1 MLLHFKYLNR
11 TTFANKVL
19 RDKAFDIAKDS
30 KYNWFQYGIASMVY
44 KFFDKRTS
52 GSGIK
57 NENVCNLELAE
68 ELSKPIVKNFK
79 KRKLNSPFIDNICVE
94 DLAYMQL
101 ISKFNKLIRF
111 LLCVIDIYRKYAW
124 IIPVKDK
131 KGISITNAFRKF

>member
-57 NENVCNLELAE
+57 NENVCNLELPE

-79 KRKLNSPFIDNICVE
+79 K
-94 DLAYMQL
+94 
-101 ISKFNKLIRF
+101 
-111 LLCVIDIYRKYAW
+111 
-124 IIPVKDK
+124 K
-131 KGISITNAFRKF
+131 KGKFTFYWQYLGWRFSIYAINK

>member
-1 MLLHFKYLNR
+1 M
-11 TTFANKVL
+11 
-19 RDKAFDIAKDS
+19 S
-30 KYNWFQYGIASMVY
+30 Y
-44 KFFDKRTS
+44 KFLDKRTS
-52 GSGIK
+52 GGGIK
-57 NENVCNLELAE
+57 DENVRNLKLAE

-131 KGISITNAFRKF
+131 KGIAITNDFKKF

>member
-1 MLLHFKYLNR
+1 
-11 TTFANKVL
+11 
-19 RDKAFDIAKDS
+19 
-30 KYNWFQYGIASMVY
+30 MVY

-79 KRKLNSPFIDNICVE
+79 KRKVNSPFIDNIWVE
-94 DLAYMQL
+94 NLAYMQL
-101 ISKFNKLIRF
+101 ISKFNKLITF

-131 KGISITNAFRKF
+131 KRIAITNDFKKF

>member
-1 MLLHFKYLNR
+1 
-11 TTFANKVL
+11 
-19 RDKAFDIAKDS
+19 
-30 KYNWFQYGIASMVY
+30 MVY

-79 KRKLNSPFIDNICVE
+79 KRKVNSPFIDNIWVE
-94 DLAYMQL
+94 NLAYMQL
-101 ISKFNKLIRF
+101 ISKFNKLITF

-124 IIPVKDK
+124 IIPVEDK
-131 KGISITNAFRKF
+131 KGISLTNAFKKF

>member
-1 MLLHFKYLNR
+1 
-11 TTFANKVL
+11 
-19 RDKAFDIAKDS
+19 
-30 KYNWFQYGIASMVY
+30 MVY

-79 KRKLNSPFIDNICVE
+79 KRKVNSPFIDNIWVE
-94 DLAYMQL
+94 NLAYMQL
-101 ISKFNKLIRF
+101 ISKFNKLTTF

-131 KGISITNAFRKF
+131 KGISITNAFKKF